1 MVLIGKNATLH
12 NAQYIRVG
20 KNFVAEDACEIQGIA
35 RQGLTFGDNV
45 TVGRFALIR
54 PSGHYGR
61 EIGEGLVVGDH
72 SNIGPYCYIGC
83 SGFIE
88 IGDNVLMGPRVTMS
102 AENHNF
108 THTDIPMKEQGVT
121 RNSIVIEDDCWIGS
135 NAVIV
140 AGVRVGQGS
149 IIAAGAVVTKDV
161 PQYAIV
167 TGVPAKVQSWR
178 KAES

>member
-1 MVLIGKNATLH
+1 
-12 NAQYIRVG
+12 
-20 KNFVAEDACEIQGIA
+20 
-35 RQGLTFGDNV
+35 
-45 TVGRFALIR
+45 
-54 PSGHYGR
+54 
-61 EIGEGLVVGDH
+61 
-72 SNIGPYCYIGC
+72 
-83 SGFIE
+83 
-88 IGDNVLMGPRVTMS
+88 MGPRVTMS